1 MSGGRHC
8 YFAYGSNLDPI
19 QMEERCPDAAAIGPV
34 LLPGHRLAFTRS
46 SKKRECGVAD
56 VVVCERDEVWGVMF
70 AITDTDLARLD
81 RSEGYNRVTDSGAYL
96 WRPKQVRLQGSSEFT
111 VVFTYIVGNRESQ
124 EPLPSR
130 AYLGQILN
138 GARHWK
144 LPDAYIETLSKL
156 QTKD

>member
-1 MSGGRHC
+1 MSGKRHR
-8 YFAYGSNLDPI
+8 YFAYGSNLDPV
-19 QMEERCPDAAAIGPV
+19 QMEERCPDAAAIGAA

-46 SKKRECGVAD
+46 SKKRQCGVAD
-56 VVVCERDEVWGVMF
+56 VVVCELAETWGVMF
-70 AITDTDLARLD
+70 AITDTDLAKLD
-81 RSEGYNRVTDSGAYL
+81 RSEGYNRVTDSGSYL

-111 VVFTYIVGNRESQ
+111 AVFTYIVETRESP

-130 AYLGQILN
+130 AYLGQIMS

-144 LPDAYIETLSKL
+144 LPGAYIEMLSKI